1 MATEVNPGGGDTYL
15 AVGLKTLA
23 PGERAGAQTGG
34 LSTGYT
40 VVRNESNLTICDG
53 TGAVDI
59 GGGIQND
66 THLIGIT
73 ILKNA
78 GPATATIAGFTK
90 DTGSATASGSIVLT
104 GSTTADLHFPFYGA
118 INSAAALTVTG
129 SVDETVLVFWRPS

>member
-1 MATEVNPGGGDTYL
+1 MATEVNPSGGDTYW
-15 AVGLKTLA
+15 AVGLKTLI
-23 PGERAGAQTGG
+23 PGVREGGGTGG
-34 LSTGYT
+34 SDASY
-40 VVRNESNLTICDG
+40 VVTRNESNLTICDG

-59 GGGIQND
+59 GGGVQND

-90 DTGSATASGSIVLT
+90 DTGSVIASGSIVLT
-104 GSTTADLHFPFYGA
+104 GSTTVDLHFPFYGA

-129 SVDETVLVFWRPS
+129 SVDETVLVFWRPV